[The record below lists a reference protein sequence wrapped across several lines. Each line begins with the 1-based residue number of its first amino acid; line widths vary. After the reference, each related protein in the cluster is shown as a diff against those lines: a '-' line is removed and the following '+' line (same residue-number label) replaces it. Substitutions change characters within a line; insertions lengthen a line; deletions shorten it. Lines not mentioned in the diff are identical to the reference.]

1 MDLVE
6 RLQEVL
12 ANLLGNLADGLLS
25 VLGGLLV
32 LLVFY
37 IAARLV
43 AGLVRRLLKG
53 TGLDNRIA
61 GAVGGEEA
69 AGKAED
75 FIAGLVFWII
85 MILGLVGFFQR
96 VNLEFVAEPIN
107 TMIRN
112 VLDFLPNILAAGILL
127 VIGWILMRLVRTLAT
142 QAGNTLGIDQR
153 LSQYGALKEGERV
166 SITESLAMALGWLV
180 FLFFVPAALDA
191 LNLQGLLE
199 PVQGMFNQML
209 GFVPNIIGAVVI
221 GVIGWFIARILRQIV
236 TNLLAATGVD
246 AVGERLG
253 LGMTTSLSNLLGTVV
268 YTLVLIPTLITALD
282 TLSIDAIS
290 GPATAMLNTVMQAI
304 PAVFGAIIV
313 LGVSYFI
320 ARLISNLIVD
330 LLTGVGFNRMPDML
344 GIKMGGERTPAQF
357 VGYVVI
363 VLVMMF
369 AAIEA
374 AGLLGFDMV
383 AGLVT
388 TFIGFA
394 SQVVVGLVIFA
405 FGLYFANLAHSLV
418 MGAGGSQASFSAAIA
433 RLAILVFAGAMAL
446 RQMGLADDIVNL
458 AFGIM
463 LGSLG
468 IAVALAFGLGSREI
482 AGREMDRFVSGLRGD
497 DDASE
502 EPF

>member
-12 ANLLGNLADGLLS
+12 ANLIGNLADGLLS

-32 LLVFY
+32 LLIFY
-37 IAARLV
+37 IVARLA
-43 AGLVRRLLKG
+43 AGLVRRLLKR
-53 TGLDNRIA
+53 TGIDNRIA
-61 GAVGGEEA
+61 KIAGGEEA
-69 AGKAED
+69 EGKVED
-75 FIAGLVFWII
+75 FVGSLVFWII
-85 MILGLVGFFQR
+85 MILGLIGFFQR
-96 VNLEFVAEPIN
+96 VELEFVAEPIN

-112 VLDFLPNILAAGILL
+112 VLDFLPNILAAGVLL
-127 VIGWILMRLVRTLAT
+127 VIGWILMRLVRAVAT
-142 QAGNTLGIDQR
+142 TAGNSLGIDQR
-153 LSQYGALKEGERV
+153 LSQYGALKDGERV
-166 SITESLAMALGWLV
+166 SVTESIATALGWLV
-180 FLFFVPAALDA
+180 FLFFIPAALDA

-199 PVQGMFNQML
+199 PVQGMFDQIL
-209 GFVPNIIGAVVI
+209 GFIPNIIGAVII

-246 AVGERLG
+246 ALGERLG
-253 LGMTTSLSNLLGTVV
+253 LGITTSLSNLLGTVV

-290 GPATAMLNTVMQAI
+290 GPATAMLNTVLQAI
-304 PAVFGAIIV
+304 PAVFGAILV
-313 LGVSYFI
+313 LGISYFI
-320 ARLISNLIVD
+320 GRLVSNLIVD
-330 LLTGVGFNRMPDML
+330 LLTGIGFNRLPGLL
-344 GIKMGGERTPAQF
+344 GLSMGGERTPAQF
-357 VGYVVI
+357 VGYIVI
-363 VLVMMF
+363 VLVMLF
-369 AAIEA
+369 ASVEA
-374 AGLLGFDMV
+374 AGLLGFEMV

-394 SQVVVGLVIFA
+394 SQVLVGLVIFA
-405 FGLYFANLAHSLV
+405 FGLYFANLAHGLV

-482 AGREMDRFVSGLRGD
+482 AGREMDRFVTSLRSGD
-497 DDASE
+497 EASE
-502 EPF
+502 G